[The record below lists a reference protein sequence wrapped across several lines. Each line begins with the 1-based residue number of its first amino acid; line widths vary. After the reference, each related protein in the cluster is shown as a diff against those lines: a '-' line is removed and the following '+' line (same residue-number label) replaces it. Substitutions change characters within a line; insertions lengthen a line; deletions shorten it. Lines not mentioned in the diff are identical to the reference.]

1 VEADMAENE
10 QAQEKT
16 EEPTQRRLEKARE
29 DGDVLSSKE
38 MLVFASGVSALI
50 IIGALGLF
58 SKGVLDAWGSLFI
71 FSNPDELL
79 TAKSAKGWSGY
90 AIVLS
95 GAAIFGIPTMLFII
109 LTQSFVGN
117 GLSFNPKGFSF
128 KVEKLNIIK
137 GLGRIFS
144 VKGLVE
150 LIKAIAKVVFLT
162 AVVITFLWFSLTR
175 IVYLNV
181 GSLDDGIAVLYR
193 LLILF
198 ILSILIVLCLIAIGD
213 YIWSRHS
220 WLQKLRMSRQDMK
233 EEFKETE
240 GSPEVKSRMRRL
252 QMEAS
257 QKAMQN
263 AQAVEQVK
271 DATVIITNPTHFAVA
286 IRYDQELEDVP
297 VILAM
302 GKDILAKRI
311 IEQADIHA
319 KTVVRS
325 PTLAR
330 ALYYSGEIG
339 GAISERLYAA
349 VASILAYVYQLERG
363 IDASLNDVEVPA
375 DMVFDEFGKPS
386 EVS

>member
-1 VEADMAENE
+1 M
-10 QAQEKT
+10 
-16 EEPTQRRLEKARE
+16 
-29 DGDVLSSKE
+29 
-38 MLVFASGVSALI
+38 
-50 IIGALGLF
+50 
-58 SKGVLDAWGSLFI
+58 
-71 FSNPDELL
+71 
-79 TAKSAKGWSGY
+79 
-90 AIVLS
+90 
-95 GAAIFGIPTMLFII
+95 
-109 LTQSFVGN
+109 
-117 GLSFNPKGFSF
+117 
-128 KVEKLNIIK
+128 
-137 GLGRIFS
+137 
-144 VKGLVE
+144 
-150 LIKAIAKVVFLT
+150 VFLT

-330 ALYYSGEIG
+330 ALYYSGEVG

-375 DMVFDEFGKPS
+375 DMVFDEFGKPG

>member
-1 VEADMAENE
+1 MAENE

-38 MLVFASGVSALI
+38 MLVFIPKMAALI

-79 TAKSAKGWSGY
+79 TAKFAKGWSGY

>member
-1 VEADMAENE
+1 MAENE

-79 TAKSAKGWSGY
+79 TAKFAKGWSGY

-330 ALYYSGEIG
+330 ALYFSGEVG

-375 DMVFDEFGKPS
+375 EMVFDEFGKPS